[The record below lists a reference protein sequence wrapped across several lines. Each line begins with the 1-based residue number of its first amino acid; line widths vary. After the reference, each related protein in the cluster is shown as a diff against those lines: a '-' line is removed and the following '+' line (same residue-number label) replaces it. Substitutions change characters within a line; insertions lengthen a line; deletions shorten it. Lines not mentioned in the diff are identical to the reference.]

1 MDRKNK
7 LFNFI
12 KENSLTPFSFNE
24 IVLILGINQDDIPE
38 LEKLLNELLSEKKIV
53 LTKKKRYKYNRE
65 NDVFQGEFIGHDKG
79 FGFISCSEFEK
90 DFFVSPE
97 HKKNA
102 LNGDIVKFKILS
114 EGTSEKRAV
123 AAVTEIVER
132 NNIMVVGTYVKSRNF
147 GFVIADDK
155 KFDKDIYISGKNRST
170 AMDGDKVVCTIIN
183 YGSKDKN
190 PEGRIT
196 EVIGNFYENGNDV
209 LSVIKKYELPH
220 IFSDKV
226 IDEAKKISEDMP
238 TKEFGSR
245 LDLTDKLIITIDG
258 ADAKDLDDAISVEK
272 NEDGSYTLGVHIAD
286 VSHYVKEN
294 TKLDKEAY
302 IRGTSVYL
310 ADRVVPM
317 LPKELSN
324 GICSLH
330 PDVLRL
336 TLSVFMKID
345 DKGEIKDYD
354 FKTSIIKSKYRLTYD
369 YVTDVL
375 ENGAECPKE
384 LYTMLSDMNKLASK
398 LRMKRQKR
406 GSLDFEFPE
415 CKIIYDEDNFPIDIK
430 RYSMTVAN
438 NIIEEFMLA
447 ANEIVAEHVYWQ
459 NLPLIYRIHEQPEP
473 DKVDKFKVFIKNM
486 GYVFKGNHSE
496 IHPKS
501 YLELLEKIKGDKNE
515 KIIQTVMLR
524 SLMKAKYSPD
534 NKGHFGLASKYYCHF
549 TSPIRRYPDLIVH
562 RVLKDIMAGKM
573 DESRIEY
580 YISFIEKAAAYT
592 SERERVAENAER
604 ETIDIKKTEYMLDK
618 IGEEFEGVISSVTNF
633 GIFVELENTVE
644 GLIRY
649 ETLRDD
655 YYNFDETNYTAIGER
670 YGKKYKIGDSV
681 LIRVIDAKPQLMEV
695 DFQLIKKI

>member
-1 MDRKNK
+1 MDRKTK

-12 KENSLTPFSFNE
+12 KDNYQTPFTFNE
-24 IVLILGINQDDIPE
+24 IVLILGVNQSDTEE
-38 LEKLLNELLSEKKIV
+38 LEKLLHELLSEKKII

-65 NDVFQGEFIGHDKG
+65 NDIFTGEFIGHDKG

-97 HKKNA
+97 HKNNA
-102 LNGDIVKFKILS
+102 LNGDIVKFKIIS
-114 EGTSEKRAV
+114 EGSCDKRAV
-123 AAVTEIVER
+123 ARITEITER
-132 NNIMVVGTYVKSRNF
+132 KNHSVVGTYVKSRNF

-170 AMDGDKVVCTIIN
+170 AKDGDKVVCAILN
-183 YGSKDKN
+183 YGGRDKN
-190 PEGRIT
+190 PEGKIT
-196 EVIGNFYENGNDV
+196 EVIGDFYEAGNDV
-209 LSVIKKYELPH
+209 LSVIKKYELPY
-220 IFSDKV
+220 IFPDKV
-226 IDEAKKISEDMP
+226 INEAKVLSEGIDE
-238 TKEFGSR
+238 KEFLGR
-245 LDLTDKLIITIDG
+245 VNLTDKLIITIDG
-258 ADAKDLDDAISVEK
+258 ADAKDLDDAISIEN

-286 VSHYVKEN
+286 VSHYVKEK

-302 IRGTSVYL
+302 LRGTSVYL

-330 PDVLRL
+330 PDVIRL

-345 DKGEIKDYD
+345 KEGEVKDYE
-354 FKTSIIKSKYRLTYD
+354 FKTSYIKSKYRLTYD

-375 ENGAECPKE
+375 ENSAECPEE
-384 LYTMLSDMNKLASK
+384 LSKMLFDMKKVALI
-398 LRMKRQKR
+398 LRNKRQKR
-406 GSLDFEFPE
+406 GSLDFDFPE

-430 RYSMTVAN
+430 RYSMTIAN

-447 ANEIVAEHVYWQ
+447 ANETVAEYVFWQ
-459 NLPLIYRIHEQPEP
+459 NYPLIYRIHEQPDP
-473 DKVDKFKVFIKNM
+473 DKVDKFRIFIKNM
-486 GYVFKGNHSE
+486 GYVFKGGHEE
-496 IHPKS
+496 IYPKT

-524 SLMKAKYSPD
+524 SLMKAKYSQE
-534 NKGHFGLASKYYCHF
+534 NKGHFGLASKFYCHF

-562 RVLKDIMAGKM
+562 RVLKDIIYGRM
-573 DESRIEY
+573 DDSRIEY
-580 YISFIEKAAAYT
+580 YIGFIEKAAEYT

-604 ETIDIKKTEYMLDK
+604 ETIDIKKAEYMLDK

-649 ETLRDD
+649 ESMKDD
-655 YYNFDETNYTAIGER
+655 YYDYDENNYVATGER
-670 YGKKYKIGDSV
+670 FGRKYTIGDSV
-681 LIRVIDAKPQLMEV
+681 LVRVTDAKPQLMEV